1 MHSDGKNLPYTEAVI
16 HEIHRHATISYISVN
31 HAPMYDTTYSGYNF
45 LRTDMITPCL
55 YEVWDSIWNPYWWP
69 DMSVCTLNYAVFP
82 NFRFIATPRTFPI
95 RTRSTRRGS

>member
-55 YEVWDSIWNPYWWP
+55 FEVRSCQVFVILKSDIVSSVFAQQSRLKIVMPN
-69 DMSVCTLNYAVFP
+69 DMS
-82 NFRFIATPRTFPI
+82 II
-95 RTRSTRRGS
+95 S

>member
-1 MHSDGKNLPYTEAVI
+1 MLADGKNLPYTEAVI

-55 YEVWDSIWNPYWWP
+55 YEVSI
-69 DMSVCTLNYAVFP
+69 CKVFMKGGQ
-82 NFRFIATPRTFPI
+82 N
-95 RTRSTRRGS
+95 

>member
-1 MHSDGKNLPYTEAVI
+1 MLSDGKNLPYTEAVI

-31 HAPMYDTTYSGYNF
+31 HAPMHDTTYSGYNF

-55 YEVWDSIWNPYWWP
+55 YEVWDSIWNPHLWP
-69 DMSVCTLNYAVFP
+69 NMSVCIL
-82 NFRFIATPRTFPI
+82 NFRFTATPRTFPI